1 MVKVQCPDRARNLKG
16 PFLRT
21 VLKTI
26 LCYPVK
32 LIGFL
37 IISLN
42 LTGQHKVEN
51 TYYSNEIIRSRGST
65 YTYPIYYDN
74 KVTGKKHQ
82 YFGELVKKEKEWK
95 YWFPNGQIERI
106 ENYKLI
112 KNSNPVDLPHGFW
125 IYYNYQGIKYREDI
139 YKDGN
144 LESGDRE
151 IFNDTVLIGKI
162 SFKNGIPDT
171 SLIHPLTKQ
180 NNLIIN
186 PDFDYYF
193 YKSIP
198 IIYHGKDRIESW
210 VPFWT
215 TPGKYTPDYISNL
228 RFIDVLDYN
237 SLFDFNLPNKFNY
250 IGIALFKD
258 DDDYSEYIQTKLAEP
273 LIKGKIYCFKISI
286 NSTRFTKYLVNHIAC
301 DISTTP
307 IMVNDQNEDSFSPQI
322 TFSYLP
328 TEPRNFVTLCDYFTA
343 NGGEKYLTIGRFIK
357 KGDLSVTVKDSFPK
371 SQFNLDKSSYYV
383 IDNVELL
390 EVHDPLE
397 CNCRT
402 LIDDL
407 RINLT
412 RQDTSRLKLMT
423 YFSELKIG
431 KAIVLNNINFN
442 FDSYILLKSSE
453 DELSSFCQF
462 LIDNPELRFRI
473 DGHTDNIGTDE
484 YNLDL
489 SIKRAKSVYNW
500 LVNKGIQPSRLEY
513 TGFGKRQP
521 LINSTDDNSRGINRR
536 VEVRI
541 INN

>member
-1 MVKVQCPDRARNLKG
+1 MVKVQWPDRARNLKG

-42 LTGQHKVEN
+42 LTGQHKIEN
-51 TYYSNEIIRSRGST
+51 TYYPNEIIRSRGST

-95 YWFPNGQIERI
+95 YWFQNGQIERI

-151 IFNDTVLIGKI
+151 IYNDTVLAGKI
-162 SFKNGIPDT
+162 SFENGIPDT

-193 YKSIP
+193 YKPIP

-215 TPGKYTPDYISNL
+215 TPGNYTPEL
-228 RFIDVLDYN
+228 N
-237 SLFDFNLPNKFNY
+237 SFWQY
-250 IGIALFKD
+250 
-258 DDDYSEYIQTKLAEP
+258 
-273 LIKGKIYCFKISI
+273 
-286 NSTRFTKYLVNHIAC
+286 
-301 DISTTP
+301 
-307 IMVNDQNEDSFSPQI
+307 
-322 TFSYLP
+322 
-328 TEPRNFVTLCDYFTA
+328 
-343 NGGEKYLTIGRFIK
+343 
-357 KGDLSVTVKDSFPK
+357 
-371 SQFNLDKSSYYV
+371 
-383 IDNVELL
+383 
-390 EVHDPLE
+390 
-397 CNCRT
+397 
-402 LIDDL
+402 
-407 RINLT
+407 
-412 RQDTSRLKLMT
+412 
-423 YFSELKIG
+423 
-431 KAIVLNNINFN
+431 
-442 FDSYILLKSSE
+442 
-453 DELSSFCQF
+453 

-473 DGHTDNIGTDE
+473 DGHTDNIGTD
-484 YNLDL
+484 
-489 SIKRAKSVYNW
+489 
-500 LVNKGIQPSRLEY
+500 
-513 TGFGKRQP
+513 
-521 LINSTDDNSRGINRR
+521 
-536 VEVRI
+536 
-541 INN
+541 